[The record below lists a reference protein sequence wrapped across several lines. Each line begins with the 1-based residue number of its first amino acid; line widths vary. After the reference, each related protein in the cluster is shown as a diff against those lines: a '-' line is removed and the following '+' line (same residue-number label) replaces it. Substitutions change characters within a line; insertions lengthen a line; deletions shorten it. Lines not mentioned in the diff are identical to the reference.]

1 MHYRAIDA
9 EMKEGTVLEVTF
21 QNGMV
26 KGYDVEVLFGKYPQ
40 LMRLKDPELFKT
52 GRLLGFYGIV
62 WDDELDIGTET
73 IYEEGWTVKQKAPL
87 PGVLSGNAVMAA
99 RARRDLSQ
107 KELAELSGIDQSD
120 ISKIERGVANPTVS
134 TLEKLAT
141 ALNGRLLIEIV
152 VENN

>member
-1 MHYRAIDA
+1 M
-9 EMKEGTVLEVTF
+9 
-21 QNGMV
+21 
-26 KGYDVEVLFGKYPQ
+26 
-40 LMRLKDPELFKT
+40 
-52 GRLLGFYGIV
+52 
-62 WDDELDIGTET
+62 
-73 IYEEGWTVKQKAPL
+73 

>member
-99 RARRDLSQ
+99 RALRDLSQ